1 MQTYATHAHRPF
13 LWAAGALFWLLALIG
28 WVAAALGAGWGEPLG
43 VGGLLGATLV
53 ALAIGRVYI
62 TRLQDRIILLE
73 MQVRGT
79 TLLSPAQQARLA
91 ALPKAQ
97 VIALRFAS
105 DEELPALL
113 DRAVEESLTPDAIK
127 RAVRHWHADYLRT

>member
-1 MQTYATHAHRPF
+1 MQTYANHPHRPF

-28 WVAAALGAGWGEPLG
+28 CVAAALGAGWGAPLG

-53 ALAIGRVYI
+53 ALAIGRIYI

-73 MQVRGT
+73 MQVRGA

-105 DEELPALL
+105 DEELPGLL

-127 RAVRHWHADYLRT
+127 RAVRIWRADHLRT